1 MKKICIINQKGGVA
15 KTTTTINIG
24 AGLSRMGQ
32 RVLIIDLDAQASIEQ
47 CLPLIPNKGLFDL
60 LIENAE
66 LQECITHMGKNLD
79 VIPSDERLIQAEL
92 MLSKDAVKEQILARK
107 MEKLDKQGKYDY
119 VLLDCPP
126 AYNILSQNAMFYS
139 EQAFIPAT
147 TDVLGLA
154 AIKKTIQNI
163 ENFNYIYD
171 HNLKVTKIIPTM
183 HDRRNKINREIL
195 KELQN
200 DYYELVTDP
209 ISINSKLKEAPKARK
224 SIFSYAKNSKG
235 AKDYKTLVENI
246 FYSNQNHADS
256 EDSEEKQPDTESGLN
271 ADPSD
276 SSTDLNKDKVV
287 SASIE

>member
-92 MLSKDAVKEQILARK
+92 MLSKDAAKEQLLAK
-107 MEKLDKQGKYDY
+107 KLEKLEKVQKYDY

-126 AYNILSQNAMFYS
+126 AYNIISQNAMFFAD
-139 EQAFIPAT
+139 QAFIPAT

-171 HNLKVTKIIPTM
+171 HDLKVAKIIPTM

-195 KELQN
+195 AELQN
-200 DYYELVTDP
+200 EYYELVTDP
-209 ISINSKLKEAPKARK
+209 ISINSKLKESPKVKK
-224 SIFSYAKNSKG
+224 SIFSYAKNSRG
-235 AKDYKTLVENI
+235 AKDYKALVENI
-246 FYSNQNHADS
+246 FYSNQGQEKI
-256 EDSEEKQPDTESGLN
+256 EDSEEHSAGTGEGLETEPSEN
-271 ADPSD
+271 STDPS
-276 SSTDLNKDKVV
+276 KDKVV
-287 SASIE
+287 TVGIE